1 MAKRLWIKK
10 AIKRPGAL
18 HRALR
23 IPLGKKIPLA
33 RIRAAAKKAGRLGK
47 QARLALTLR
56 KFRRGRKA
64 RARR

>member
-1 MAKRLWIKK
+1 MAKKWIAK

-23 IPLGKKIPLA
+23 VPKGKKIPLA
-33 RIRAAAKKAGRLGK
+33 RIRAAAKKGGRLGR

-56 KFRRGRKA
+56 KFRK
-64 RARR
+64 RRR